1 MRTALVTLAV
11 ALGALAAP
19 VAHAARPAFDVA
31 AARPAIARHALRG
44 LDGRTVTVAS
54 LRGEVVVLAFWAS
67 WCAPCR
73 RELPELDRLHAELAP
88 RGGRVLAVSI
98 DQDPENARRF
108 ARRLGLGLPVYHD
121 GPDGLARTLD
131 LAAIPFT
138 MVLDRDGTIAHVAA
152 GGDPKALA
160 ALAAEARRLAAPR
173 APATAADTEDRP

>member
-1 MRTALVTLAV
+1 MRAALATLAL

-19 VAHAARPAFDVA
+19 AHAARPAFDAA
-31 AARPAIARHALRG
+31 AARPAIARHALRD
-44 LDGRTVTVAS
+44 LDGRSITVAS

-73 RELPELDRLHAELAP
+73 RELPELDHLHAQLAP

-98 DQDPENARRF
+98 DQDVENARRF
-108 ARRLGLGLPVYHD
+108 ARRLRLALPVVHD

-138 MVLDRDGTIAHVAA
+138 VVLDRDGAVAHVAA
-152 GGDPKALA
+152 GGDPRALA
-160 ALAAEARRLAAPR
+160 TLAAEARRLAAARP
-173 APATAADTEDRP
+173 PATAAGTEDQP